1 MRGGVDVYLVRIA
14 ALKSLR
20 RVAMKSAPLDDGA
33 GVLALDHVAFG
44 VPSIADVSV
53 TVCRRLGGR
62 PHSSGPGIRFSG
74 AQWELAG
81 GARVEAIEPEGQA
94 GGFLHRFLAARG
106 PGVHH
111 VTFKVRDIHHAAAA
125 ATKAGYEVVGLNDS
139 LASWKEMFLHPK
151 QAQGVVVQLAES
163 HPELGDDGWTSAWP
177 YPRVEVEE
185 RDRPAVIG
193 LRLRARSAAAARR
206 QWATLLGAGVQ
217 EAGALLIFSWP
228 GSPLRISVEVADT
241 GDEGPAA
248 IEIRTTTGATPFESK
263 IDALGCRLLSVVA

>member
-1 MRGGVDVYLVRIA
+1 MTSHL
-14 ALKSLR
+14 S
-20 RVAMKSAPLDDGA
+20 PLQNA

-44 VPSIADVSV
+44 VASIADVSA

-62 PHSSGPGIRFSG
+62 PHSSGPGIGFSG

-81 GARVEAIEPEGQA
+81 GGRVEAIEPEGQT
-94 GGFLHRFLAARG
+94 GGFLHRFLDARG

-125 ATKAGYEVVGLNDS
+125 ATAAGYEVVGLNDG

-151 QAQGVVVQLAES
+151 QALGVVVQLAES

-177 YPRVEVEE
+177 YPRAAVEE
-185 RDRPAVIG
+185 HNRPAVIG
-193 LRLRARSAAAARR
+193 LRLRARSATAARR
-206 QWATLLGAGVQ
+206 QWAELLGARVQ
-217 EAGALLIFSWP
+217 EAGALLIFTWP

-241 GDEGPAA
+241 DAEGPVA
-248 IEIRTTTGATPFESK
+248 IEISTPAGAPSVESK
-263 IDALGCRLLSVVA
+263 IDTLGCRLLSVVA

>member
-1 MRGGVDVYLVRIA
+1 
-14 ALKSLR
+14 
-20 RVAMKSAPLDDGA
+20 MKTADLDSGA

-62 PHSSGPGIRFSG
+62 PHSSGPGIGFSG

-81 GARVEAIEPEGQA
+81 GGRVEAIEPEGQT
-94 GGFLHRFLAARG
+94 GGFLHRFLDARG

-111 VTFKVRDIHHAAAA
+111 VTFKVRDLHHAAAA
-125 ATKAGYEVVGLNDS
+125 ATAAGYEVVGLNDS

-151 QAQGVVVQLAES
+151 QAQSVVVQLAES

-177 YPRVEVEE
+177 YPRVEIEE

-193 LRLRARSAAAARR
+193 LRLRARSASAARR
-206 QWATLLGAGVQ
+206 QWAELLGARVH
-217 EAGALLIFSWP
+217 EAGALLIFSWA

-241 GDEGPAA
+241 GDEGPVGIELCRPAGAA
-248 IEIRTTTGATPFESK
+248 AVASEIDT
-263 IDALGCRLLSVVA
+263 LGCRLLSVVP